1 MDSPDMGLPLVAE
14 RFKMNEKYLS
24 LFIREHAGI
33 TFSAYLENVRMGA
46 AQRLLTE
53 TGLSVND
60 IAVQTGYLNASTFR
74 RAFNRVAGMSP
85 SQYRELEAR
94 RQK

>member
-1 MDSPDMGLPLVAE
+1 
-14 RFKMNEKYLS
+14 
-24 LFIREHAGI
+24 
-33 TFSAYLENVRMGA
+33 MGA